1 MIGCYLGHGEP
12 ALLSGGEAMDED
24 DPEPGLLPAHSFLP
38 VGQVPAVFEPDSRRG
53 DQRSSWYA
61 QPSSATADTKASLER
76 ATISTRRSACTAHM
90 RRSEFYSNGGEDVN

>member
-53 DQRSSWYA
+53 DQRSSWGA
-61 QPSSATADTKASLER
+61 QD
-76 ATISTRRSACTAHM
+76 RR
-90 RRSEFYSNGGEDVN
+90 RRRPGDLVRPAQQRHCRHQG